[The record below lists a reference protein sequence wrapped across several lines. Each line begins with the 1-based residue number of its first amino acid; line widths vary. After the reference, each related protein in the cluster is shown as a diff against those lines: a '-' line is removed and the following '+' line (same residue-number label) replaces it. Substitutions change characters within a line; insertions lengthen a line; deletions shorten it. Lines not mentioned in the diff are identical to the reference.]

1 LGVRGEDTVG
11 YQLVDES
18 TGGRLVYVPGMAALD
33 RDVLTW
39 LRDADALLLD
49 GTFWSD
55 EEMRMVGVGGASA
68 RAMGHL
74 PVGSEDGSLTAVAS
88 LPAARKI
95 YVHIN
100 NTNPMLREDSP
111 ERQAVERA
119 SAEVG
124 WDGLELTL

>member
-1 LGVRGEDTVG
+1 M
-11 YQLVDES
+11 
-18 TGGRLVYVPGMAALD
+18 VYVPDLAALD
-33 RDVLTW
+33 RDVQAR

-55 EEMRMVGVGGASA
+55 EEMRIAGAGGASA

-74 PVGSEDGSLTAVAS
+74 PVGSEDGSLAALAS

-111 ERQAVERA
+111 ERRAVERA
-119 SAEVG
+119 GVEVG
-124 WDGLELTL
+124 WDGLEFNL

>member
-1 LGVRGEDTVG
+1 VG
-11 YQLVDES
+11 YQIVDAS
-18 TGGRLVYVPGMAALD
+18 TGGRLVYVPGLAALN
-33 RDVLTW
+33 REVLSR

-55 EEMRMVGVGGASA
+55 EEMRIVGAGTASA
-68 RAMGHL
+68 RDMGHL
-74 PVGSEDGSLTAVAS
+74 PVGAEDGSLAALGS

-111 ERQAVERA
+111 ERQIVQRA
-119 SAEVG
+119 GVEVG
-124 WDGLELTL
+124 WDGLEFTL

>member
-1 LGVRGEDTVG
+1 MG

-18 TGGRLVYVPGMAALD
+18 TGGRLVYVPSLAALD
-33 RDVLTW
+33 HAVLAR
-39 LRDADALLLD
+39 LRDADVLLLD

-55 EEMRMVGVGGASA
+55 EEMRSMGAGGTSA

-74 PVGSEDGSLTAVAS
+74 PVGAEGGSLAALAS

-100 NTNPMLREDSP
+100 NTNPMLRDDSP
-111 ERQAVERA
+111 ERRAVERA
-119 SAEVG
+119 GAEVG
-124 WDGLELTL
+124 WDGLEFTL